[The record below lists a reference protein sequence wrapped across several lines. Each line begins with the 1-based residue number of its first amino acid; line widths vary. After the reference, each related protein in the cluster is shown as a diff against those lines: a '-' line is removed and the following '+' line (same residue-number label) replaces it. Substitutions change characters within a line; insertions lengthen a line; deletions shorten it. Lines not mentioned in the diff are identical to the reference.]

1 MKVVQASTKDKKKL
15 DEIACKSKQFW
26 NYPDAYIKLW
36 LNKLKVKKALL
47 EEGRIY
53 KAIDLKF
60 EILGFY
66 GLEGL
71 SPTLTLE
78 GFWVSPD
85 HMKKGVGKRLFSHMI
100 KTANTLDAKV
110 VRWESDPNAASF
122 YLKMGAKKVGEKEYL
137 LDNKKR
143 ILPVMQVDL

>member
-15 DEIACKSKQFW
+15 DKLACKSKQYW
-26 NYPDAYIKLW
+26 NYPDHYIKLW
-36 LNKLKVKKALL
+36 LQELEVKETLL

-53 KAIDLKF
+53 KAIDMNL

-71 SPTLTLE
+71 PPALTLN

-100 KTANTLDAKV
+100 KTANTLDART

-122 YLKMGAKKVGEKEYL
+122 YLKMGAHKVDEKEYL
-137 LDNKKR
+137 LDGEKR